1 MPCAERAL
9 HHPPLS
15 SCPNRGLHLTLA
27 LAVGI
32 PGVLLFAVGMPLL
45 SAWWLGRNRHRLDQ
59 PDFEALYG
67 TLYEEYEVGAG
78 TLPYVLS
85 SLSCIQPPGT
95 LLSGLWAPLTRCD
108 AV

>member
-1 MPCAERAL
+1 MFLHPTLPSPRKRPAPFPCR
-9 HHPPLS
+9 
-15 SCPNRGLHLTLA
+15 RGLHLTLV

-78 TLPYVLS
+78 
-85 SLSCIQPPGT
+85 
-95 LLSGLWAPLTRCD
+95 A
-108 AV
+108 AVRAG